1 MKKKSYII
9 DNKLLMSEWDYE
21 KNKNL
26 EISKITENSKKF
38 AYWKCSKCGYKWK
51 ACIGNRAKNHTGC
64 PACANKILIVGVN
77 DLATTNP
84 EVAKE
89 WNYKK
94 NYPLTPQNIRKGT
107 HKKFWWTCSSCNY
120 EYKASPNHRTTH
132 DSKCPKCLGAK
143 AIVGI
148 TDLATTYPEIAKEW
162 HPTKNKNLKP
172 TDIKAGSPKKVWWK
186 CSICNY
192 EWETSTYHRVYIN
205 SECPACTKKAVVMGV
220 NDLATLYPEIA
231 KEWHP
236 TKNSTHIPK
245 DVSLGSRKK
254 FWWQCQKCNYEW
266 EISVRQRIK
275 TKFGCPKCSGRLLIP
290 GINDLAT
297 THPEIT
303 EEWDYE
309 KNYPLIPAQIK
320 ASSKK
325 KVWWKCTNRNHT
337 WQAAIRERAVV
348 GNGCPKCSSGR
359 QTSFP
364 EQTIFFY
371 IKKLYPDAIN
381 RYKTDFLG
389 KMELD
394 IFIPSINYAIEYD
407 GEPWHRG
414 NKKETEK
421 RKYIKCQ
428 RNNIKLIRIRE
439 KLSPLGLNY
448 ADYEYSTDKIYKD
461 QNLENII
468 RRVLAH
474 LDFSCRFFKHPIDV
488 NIERDRIKIL
498 DAYRSKQKQN
508 SLAVT
513 HPEIAKEWHP
523 TKNGNLTPDKF
534 TKGTNYRAWW
544 KCSKCGY
551 DWQTIISH
559 RVASKSGCPKCKGKK
574 VILGGND
581 LASLHPEIAKEWHPT
596 KNGDLTPNKFMK
608 SSGYKAWWKCSKC
621 GHDWQTSINHRV
633 ASKSGCPKCRGTI
646 AIPGVNDLLTTH
658 PEIAKEWHPTKNGT
672 IKFTGVKSGSHKVV
686 WWKCSKCGYEFKSE
700 IRKYVNEHKCVNC
713 ERKKEK
719 QIYLFDI

>member
-26 EISKITENSKKF
+26 EISKITENSKKI

-148 TDLATTYPEIAKEW
+148 NDLATTYPEIAKEW
-162 HPTKNKNLKP
+162 HP
-172 TDIKAGSPKKVWWK
+172 I
-186 CSICNY
+186 
-192 EWETSTYHRVYIN
+192 
-205 SECPACTKKAVVMGV
+205 
-220 NDLATLYPEIA
+220 
-231 KEWHP
+231 
-236 TKNSTHIPK
+236 KNSTHAPK
-245 DVSLGSRKK
+245 NISLGSHKK
-254 FWWQCQKCNYEW
+254 IWWQCQKCNHEW
-266 EISVRQRIK
+266 KISVRQRIK
-275 TKFGCPKCSGRLLIP
+275 TKSGCPKCSGKLLVL
-290 GINDLAT
+290 GTNDLAT
-297 THPEIT
+297 THPEIAS
-303 EEWDYE
+303 EWDYE
-309 KNYPLIPAQIK
+309 KNYPLTPKEVK
-320 ASSKK
+320 ANSKK
-325 KVWWKCTNRNHT
+325 KVWWKCINRNHT
-337 WQAAIRERAVV
+337 WQAAIRERAIV
-348 GNGCPKCSSGR
+348 GKGCPKCSSGK

-364 EQTIFFY
+364 EQATFFY
-371 IKKLYPDAIN
+371 IKQLYPDAIN
-381 RYKTDFLG
+381 RYKAEFLG

-407 GEPWHRG
+407 GEPWHKG
-414 NKKETEK
+414 NKKEAEK
-421 RKYIKCQ
+421 RKYIKCH
-428 RNNIKLIRIRE
+428 NKNIKLIRIRE
-439 KLSPLGLNY
+439 KISPLGLNF
-448 ADYEYSTDKIYKD
+448 ADYEYNTDKMHKTK
-461 QNLENII
+461 NLEHII
-468 RRVLAH
+468 REVLVH
-474 LDFSCRFFKHPIDV
+474 LNFSCRFFKHPIDV

-498 DAYRSKQKQN
+498 DMYKSKQKRN
-508 SLAVT
+508 SLAIT

-534 TKGTNYRAWW
+534 SKGTTYRVWW

-551 DWQTIISH
+551 DWQTSINH
-559 RVASKSGCPKCKGKK
+559 RVVSNSGCPKFKGKK

-581 LASLHPEIAKEWHPT
+581 LASL
-596 KNGDLTPNKFMK
+596 
-608 SSGYKAWWKCSKC
+608 
-621 GHDWQTSINHRV
+621 
-633 ASKSGCPKCRGTI
+633 
-646 AIPGVNDLLTTH
+646 H